1 MFKYNESELEI
12 AALEWLEEMDY
23 EIVEGPDI
31 APDGGYAE
39 RESFHDVV
47 LVDRLRDS
55 LQKINPTI
63 ERKVIEEAIQ
73 KIVANASP
81 NVVLNN
87 KQFHKLVTDGI
98 EIQTQGKDGYNP
110 TVSVYVFDF
119 ENPKNNDFM
128 AVNQFT
134 IIEGQ
139 ANKRPDVIVFVNGL
153 PLVVIELKNATN
165 EDVDVTDAYNQLQTY
180 KQTIPTLF
188 RYNAFLLA
196 SDGVNARA
204 GSLTAN
210 EERFMKWRTIDGETL
225 ASSAEPQLEVM
236 IKGMMDPN
244 RLLDIVQN
252 FVLFQ
257 TDGVDTFKILA
268 AYHQYHAVNKA
279 VKKAIQ
285 ATSQDGDHKIGVIWH
300 TQGSGKSLSMVFYA
314 GKLIKAM
321 NNPTLVVLTDRN
333 DLDDQLYKT
342 FSMSKDILRQ
352 TPSQADSRDD
362 LRELLSVESGGIV
375 FTTLQKFA
383 PDEDTGE
390 MPCLT
395 DRKNVVVM
403 ADEAHRSQYGFGAS
417 ISNQKDRQGEVKY
430 GFAKY
435 VRDALPNASFIG
447 FTGTP
452 VEATDKNTPAV
463 FGDYID
469 VYDMSQA
476 VEDGATVKIFYES
489 RVIPLELPEGLS
501 IDEDYDEI
509 TEDQETSVKERLK
522 SKWSRLE
529 AVAGAESR
537 VQKMATD
544 IVHHYEEREKAMFGK
559 SMVVVMSR
567 RIAIDLYKEIVKLRP
582 EWHSDDDDKGVIKIV
597 MTGSSSDPVEW
608 QPFIGN
614 KKRREFLA
622 RRMKDNDDPLK
633 IVIVRD
639 MWLTGFDV
647 PSMNTMYIDKPMK
660 GHNLMQAIARVNR
673 VFKDKPGG
681 LVVDYIGIADNLKQA
696 LKQYTDS
703 DRNTAGVDT
712 AAAVNIMLEKHEI
725 LVEQLYQHDYSGYK
739 SEKSSQRIK
748 AIINTM
754 DYIIG
759 LGEDE
764 KKRFLNTVTELSK
777 AYALCAT
784 TPEAEELNDE
794 IGFFKAVK
802 ASIVKTIGDGSKK
815 KTATQMDA
823 QINQL
828 ISKSV
833 ISEEVVDVYKEL
845 GLENPDISI
854 LSDQFLEDVRALP
867 QRNLAVELLNRLIN
881 GKVKSV
887 QRSNLI
893 QARKFSE
900 MLDNALNKYNKRTL
914 ETSKVIE
921 ELIALAREM
930 DAAYKR
936 GEQTGMIKEEVAFY
950 DALSSHETAEQ
961 VLGDDTLKI
970 IAHELT
976 QSIKENMS
984 IDWNLRDSARAK
996 MRVIVKRLL
1005 KKYGYPPDL
1014 QKDAIE
1020 TVIEQ
1025 AELMSAQL
1033 AFEL

>member
-1 MFKYNESELEI
+1 MFKYNESELET

-31 APDGGYAE
+31 APDGDYAE
-39 RESFHDVV
+39 RESFHDMV

-55 LQKINPTI
+55 LQKINPTVD
-63 ERKVIEEAIQ
+63 RKLIEEAIR
-73 KIVANASP
+73 KIIANASP
-81 NVVLNN
+81 HVVLNN
-87 KQFHKLVTDGI
+87 KQFHKFVTDGI
-98 EIQTQGKDGYNP
+98 EIQTQGTDGYNP
-110 TVSVYVFDF
+110 TVSVYIFDF

-134 IIEGQ
+134 VIEGQ
-139 ANKRPDVIVFVNGL
+139 ANKRPDIIVFVNGL

-165 EDVDVTDAYNQLQTY
+165 EDVDITDAYNQLQTY
-180 KQTIPTLF
+180 KQAIPTLF
-188 RYNAFLLA
+188 RYNAFLIA
-196 SDGVNARA
+196 SDGINARV

-210 EERFMKWRTIDGETL
+210 EERFMKWRTVDGETL
-225 ASSAEPQLEVM
+225 ASPAEPQLEVM
-236 IKGMMDPN
+236 IKGMLEPS
-244 RLLDIVQN
+244 RLLDVVQN
-252 FVLFQ
+252 FILFQ

-279 VKKAIQ
+279 VEKAKI
-285 ATSQDGDHKIGVIWH
+285 ATAQDGDHKIGVVWH

-321 NNPTLVVLTDRN
+321 NNPTLIVLTDRN

-352 TPSQADSRDD
+352 TPSQAESRNS

-383 PDEDTGE
+383 PDEETGE

-395 DRKNVVVM
+395 DRTNVIVM
-403 ADEAHRSQYGFGAS
+403 ADEAHRSQYGFSATVT
-417 ISNQKDRQGEVKY
+417 KDNTKY

-452 VEATDKNTPAV
+452 VEASDKNTPAV

-501 IDEDYDEI
+501 IDDDYEDI
-509 TEDQETSVKERLK
+509 TEDQETSVKEKLK

-529 AVAGAESR
+529 AIAGAGSR
-537 VQKMATD
+537 VEKMAQD
-544 IVHHYEEREKAMFGK
+544 IIHHYEERQQAMFGK
-559 SMVVVMSR
+559 SMIVVMSR
-567 RIAIDLYKEIVKLRP
+567 RIAIDLYKEIVKQRP
-582 EWHSDDDDKGVIKIV
+582 DWHSDDDDKGAIKIV

-647 PSMNTMYIDKPMK
+647 PAMNTMYIDKPMK

-681 LVVDYIGIADNLKQA
+681 LVVDYIGIADNLKEA

-703 DRNTAGVDT
+703 DRKTAGVDT
-712 AAAVNIMLEKHEI
+712 SLAADLMLEKHQ
-725 LVEQLYQHDYSGYK
+725 LVLEMLYGHDYSGYK

-748 AIINTM
+748 AIVNTM
-754 DYIIG
+754 DYVIG

-802 ASIVKTIGDGSKK
+802 ASIVKAIGDGSKK
-815 KTATQMDA
+815 KTVSQMDA

-833 ISEEVVDVYKEL
+833 ISENVVDIYKEL

-867 QRNLAVELLNRLIN
+867 QKNLAVELLNRLLN
-881 GKVKSV
+881 GKVKNV

-900 MLDNALNKYNKRTL
+900 MLQNSLNKYNKRTI

-921 ELIALAREM
+921 ELIELAKEM
-930 DAAYKR
+930 DAAHKC
-936 GEQTGMIKEEVAFY
+936 GEQTGMVKEEIAFY
-950 DALSSHETAEQ
+950 DALASHETAEQ

-976 QSIKENMS
+976 RSIKENMS
-984 IDWNLRDSARAK
+984 IDWNLRESARAK
-996 MRVIVKRLL
+996 MRITVKRLL

-1014 QKDAIE
+1014 QEDAIE
-1020 TVIEQ
+1020 IVIEQ
-1025 AELMSAQL
+1025 AERMSEQL
-1033 AFEL
+1033 VLEL

>member
-1 MFKYNESELEI
+1 MFKYNESELEV

-31 APDGGYAE
+31 APDGDYAE

-55 LQKINPTI
+55 LQRINPML
-63 ERKVIEEAIQ
+63 ERKVIDEAIQ
-73 KIVANASP
+73 KIIANASP
-81 NVVLNN
+81 NIVLNN
-87 KQFHKLVTDGI
+87 KQFHKFVTDGI
-98 EIQTQGKDGYNP
+98 EIQTQGTDGYNP

-119 ENPKNNDFM
+119 EDPKNNAFM
-128 AVNQFT
+128 VVNQFT
-134 IIEGQ
+134 VIEGQ
-139 ANKRPDVIVFVNGL
+139 ANKRPDIIVFVNGL

-165 EDVDVTDAYNQLQTY
+165 EDVDITDAYNQLQTY
-180 KQTIPTLF
+180 KQAIPTLF
-188 RYNAFLLA
+188 RYNAFLIV
-196 SDGVNARA
+196 SDGINARV

-225 ASSAEPQLEVM
+225 ASPAEPQLEVM
-236 IKGMMDPN
+236 IKGMLEPS
-244 RLLDIVQN
+244 RLLDVVQN
-252 FVLFQ
+252 FILFQ

-279 VKKAIQ
+279 VEKAKI
-285 ATSQDGDHKIGVIWH
+285 ATAQDGDHKIGVVWH

-314 GKLIKAM
+314 GKLIKTM

-352 TPSQADSRDD
+352 TPSQAESRDS
-362 LRELLSVESGGIV
+362 LRELLGVESGGIV

-383 PDEDTGE
+383 PDEETGE

-395 DRKNVVVM
+395 DRTNVIVM
-403 ADEAHRSQYGFGAS
+403 ADEAHRSQYGFSATVT
-417 ISNQKDRQGEVKY
+417 KDNTKY

-452 VEATDKNTPAV
+452 VEASDKNTPAV

-501 IDEDYDEI
+501 IDDDYDDI
-509 TEDQETSVKERLK
+509 TEDQETSVKEKLK

-529 AVAGAESR
+529 AIAGARSR
-537 VQKMATD
+537 VEKMAQD
-544 IVHHYEEREKAMFGK
+544 IVHHYEERQQAMFGK
-559 SMVVVMSR
+559 SMIVVISR

-582 EWHSDDDDKGVIKIV
+582 DWHSEDDDKGVIKIV

-647 PSMNTMYIDKPMK
+647 PAMNTMYIDKPMK

-681 LVVDYIGIADNLKQA
+681 LVVDYIGIADNLKEA

-703 DRNTAGVDT
+703 DRKTAGVDT
-712 AAAVNIMLEKHEI
+712 SLAVDVMLEKHQ
-725 LVEQLYQHDYSGYK
+725 LVLEMLYGHDYSGYK

-748 AIINTM
+748 AIVNTM
-754 DYIIG
+754 DYVIG

-764 KKRFLNTVTELSK
+764 KKRFLNTVTELSR

-802 ASIVKTIGDGSKK
+802 ASIVKTICDGSKK
-815 KTATQMDA
+815 KTASQMDD

-833 ISEEVVDVYKEL
+833 ISENVVDIYKEL

-867 QRNLAVELLNRLIN
+867 QKNLVVELLNRLLN
-881 GKVKSV
+881 GKVKNV

-900 MLDNALNKYNKRTL
+900 MLQNSLNKYNKRTI

-921 ELIALAREM
+921 ELIELAKEM

-936 GEQTGMIKEEVAFY
+936 GEQTGMVKEEIAFY
-950 DALSSHETAEQ
+950 DALASHETAEQ

-976 QSIKENMS
+976 RSIKENMS
-984 IDWNLRDSARAK
+984 IDWNLRESARAK
-996 MRVIVKRLL
+996 MRITVKRLL

-1014 QKDAIE
+1014 QEDAIE
-1020 TVIEQ
+1020 IVIEQ
-1025 AELMSAQL
+1025 AERMSEQL
-1033 AFEL
+1033 VLEL

>member
-31 APDGGYAE
+31 APDGDYAE

-47 LVDRLRDS
+47 LVNRLRDS
-55 LQKINPTI
+55 LQKINPTV

-73 KIVANASP
+73 KIIANASP
-81 NVVLNN
+81 NLVLNN

-98 EIQTQGKDGYNP
+98 EIQTQGTDGYNP

-165 EDVDVTDAYNQLQTY
+165 EDVDITDAYNQLQTY
-180 KQTIPTLF
+180 KQAIPTLF
-188 RYNAFLLA
+188 RYNAFLIA
-196 SDGVNARA
+196 SDGINARV

-210 EERFMKWRTIDGETL
+210 EERFMKWRTVDGKQL
-225 ASSAEPQLEVM
+225 ASPAEPQLEIM
-236 IKGMMDPN
+236 LKGMLEPGY
-244 RLLDIVQN
+244 LLDIVQN
-252 FVLFQ
+252 FILFQ
-257 TDGVDTFKILA
+257 TDGIDTFKMLA

-279 VKKAIQ
+279 VEKAKV
-285 ATSQDGDHKIGVIWH
+285 ATAQDGDHKIGVIWH

-352 TPSQADSRDD
+352 TPNQAESRDS

-383 PDEDTGE
+383 PDEETGE

-395 DRKNVVVM
+395 DRTNVIVM
-403 ADEAHRSQYGFGAS
+403 ADEAHRSQYGFSATVT
-417 ISNQKDRQGEVKY
+417 KDNTKY

-435 VRDALPNASFIG
+435 VRDALPSASFIG

-452 VEATDKNTPAV
+452 VEASDKNTPAV

-469 VYDMSQA
+469 IYDMSQA

-501 IDEDYDEI
+501 IDEDYEDI
-509 TEDQETSVKERLK
+509 TEDQETSVKEKLK

-529 AVAGAESR
+529 AIAGAQSR
-537 VQKMATD
+537 VEKMAKD
-544 IVHHYEEREKAMFGK
+544 IVHHYEERQQAMFGK
-559 SMVVVMSR
+559 SMIVVMSR

-582 EWHSDDDDKGVIKIV
+582 DWHSDDEDKGVIKIV

-639 MWLTGFDV
+639 MWLTGFDA
-647 PSMNTMYIDKPMK
+647 PAMNTMYVDKPMK

-681 LVVDYIGIADNLKQA
+681 LVVDYIGIADNLKEA

-703 DRNTAGVDT
+703 DRKTAGVDI
-712 AAAVNIMLEKHEI
+712 ALAVDVMLEKHQ
-725 LVEQLYQHDYSGYK
+725 LVLEMLHGHDYSGYK
-739 SEKSSQRIK
+739 SEKSSFRIK
-748 AIINTM
+748 AIVNTM
-754 DYIIG
+754 DYVIG

-764 KKRFLNTVTELSK
+764 KKRFLNTVTELAK

-815 KTATQMDA
+815 KTASQMDA

-833 ISEEVVDVYKEL
+833 ISEDVVDIYKEL

-854 LSDQFLEDVRALP
+854 LSDQFLEGVQAMP
-867 QRNLAVELLNRLIN
+867 QKNLAVELLNRLLN
-881 GKVKSV
+881 GKVKNV

-900 MLDNALNKYNKRTL
+900 MLQNSLNKYNKRTI

-921 ELIALAREM
+921 ELIELAKEM

-936 GEQTGMIKEEVAFY
+936 GEQTGMVKEEVAFY
-950 DALSSHETAEQ
+950 DALASHETAEQ
-961 VLGDDTLKI
+961 VLGDDMLKI
-970 IAHELT
+970 IAYELT
-976 QSIKENMS
+976 KSIKENMS
-984 IDWNLRDSARAK
+984 IDWNLRESARAK
-996 MRVIVKRLL
+996 MRITIKRLL

-1014 QKDAIE
+1014 QKNAIE
-1020 TVIEQ
+1020 IVLEQ
-1025 AELMSAQL
+1025 AELMAESLNKA
-1033 AFEL
+1033 

>member
-1 MFKYNESELEI
+1 LFKYNESELEI

-31 APDGGYAE
+31 APDGDYAE

-55 LQKINPTI
+55 LKRINPTLDQ
-63 ERKVIEEAIQ
+63 KVIEEAVQQI
-73 KIVANASP
+73 IANASP
-81 NVVLNN
+81 NIVLNN
-87 KQFHKLVTDGI
+87 KQFHKFVTDGI
-98 EIQTQGKDGYNP
+98 EIQTQGTDGYNP

-119 ENPKNNDFM
+119 EDPKNNDFM

-139 ANKRPDVIVFVNGL
+139 ANKRPDIIVFVNGL

-165 EDVDVTDAYNQLQTY
+165 EDVDITDAYNQLQTY
-180 KQTIPTLF
+180 KQAIPTLF
-188 RYNAFLLA
+188 RYNALLIV
-196 SDGVNARA
+196 SDGINARV

-210 EERFMKWRTIDGETL
+210 EERFMKWRTVDGETL
-225 ASSAEPQLEVM
+225 ASPAEPQLEVM
-236 IKGMMDPN
+236 IKGMLEPS
-244 RLLDIVQN
+244 RLLDVVQS
-252 FVLFQ
+252 FILFQ

-279 VKKAIQ
+279 VEKAKI
-285 ATSQDGDHKIGVIWH
+285 ATAQDGDHKIGVVWH

-314 GKLIKAM
+314 GKLIKTM

-342 FSMSKDILRQ
+342 FSMSKDVLRQ
-352 TPSQADSRDD
+352 TPSQAESRDS

-383 PDEDTGE
+383 PDEETGE

-395 DRKNVVVM
+395 DRTNVIVM
-403 ADEAHRSQYGFGAS
+403 ADEAHRSQYGFSATVT
-417 ISNQKDRQGEVKY
+417 KDNTKY

-452 VEATDKNTPAV
+452 VEASDKNTPAV

-501 IDEDYDEI
+501 IDDDYEDI
-509 TEDQETSVKERLK
+509 TEDQETSVKEKLK

-529 AVAGAESR
+529 AIAGAGSR
-537 VQKMATD
+537 VEKMAQD
-544 IVHHYEEREKAMFGK
+544 IVHHYEERQQAMFGK
-559 SMVVVMSR
+559 SMIVVMSR
-567 RIAIDLYKEIVKLRP
+567 RIAIDLYKEIVKLCP
-582 EWHSDDDDKGVIKIV
+582 DWHSDDDDKGVIKIV
-597 MTGSSSDPVEW
+597 MTGSSSDPAEW

-647 PSMNTMYIDKPMK
+647 PAMNTMYIDKPMK

-681 LVVDYIGIADNLKQA
+681 LVVDYIGIADNLKEA

-703 DRNTAGVDT
+703 DRKTAGVDT
-712 AAAVNIMLEKHEI
+712 ALAVDVMLEKHQ
-725 LVEQLYQHDYSGYK
+725 LVLEMLHGHDYSGYK
-739 SEKSSQRIK
+739 SEKSSFRIK
-748 AIINTM
+748 AIVNTM
-754 DYIIG
+754 DYVIG

-764 KKRFLNTVTELSK
+764 KKRFLNIVTELAK

-815 KTATQMDA
+815 KTGSQMDA

-833 ISEEVVDVYKEL
+833 ISENVVDIYKEL

-867 QRNLAVELLNRLIN
+867 QKNLAVELLNRLLN
-881 GKVKSV
+881 GKVKNV

-900 MLDNALNKYNKRTL
+900 MLQNSLNKYNKRTI

-921 ELIALAREM
+921 ELIELAKEM

-936 GEQTGMIKEEVAFY
+936 GEQTGMVKEEIAFY
-950 DALSSHETAEQ
+950 DALASHETAEQ

-976 QSIKENMS
+976 RSIKENMS
-984 IDWNLRDSARAK
+984 IDWNLRESARAK
-996 MRVIVKRLL
+996 MRITVKRLL

-1014 QKDAIE
+1014 QEDAIDI
-1020 TVIEQ
+1020 VIEQ
-1025 AELMSAQL
+1025 AERMSEQL
-1033 AFEL
+1033 VLEL

>member
-31 APDGGYAE
+31 APDGDYAK

-55 LQKINPTI
+55 LQKINPTL

-73 KIVANASP
+73 KIIANASP
-81 NVVLNN
+81 NIVLNN
-87 KQFHKLVTDGI
+87 KQFHKFVTDGI
-98 EIQTQGKDGYNP
+98 EIQTQGTDGYNP
-110 TVSVYVFDF
+110 TVSVYVFNF
-119 ENPKNNDFM
+119 EDPKNNDFM

-134 IIEGQ
+134 VIEGQ
-139 ANKRPDVIVFVNGL
+139 ANKRPDIIVFVNGL

-165 EDVDVTDAYNQLQTY
+165 EDVDITDAYNQLQTY
-180 KQTIPTLF
+180 KQAIPTLF
-188 RYNAFLLA
+188 RYNAFLIA
-196 SDGVNARA
+196 SDGINARV

-210 EERFMKWRTIDGETL
+210 EERFMKWRTVDGEQL
-225 ASSAEPQLEVM
+225 ASPAEPQLEVM
-236 IKGMMDPN
+236 LKGMLEPS

-252 FVLFQ
+252 FILFQ

-279 VKKAIQ
+279 VEKAKV
-285 ATSQDGDHKIGVIWH
+285 ATAQDGNHKIGVVWH
-300 TQGSGKSLSMVFYA
+300 TQGSGKSLSMVFYG
-314 GKLIKAM
+314 GKLIKEM

-352 TPSQADSRDD
+352 APSQANSRDS

-383 PDEDTGE
+383 PDEETGE

-395 DRKNVVVM
+395 DRTNVIVM
-403 ADEAHRSQYGFGAS
+403 ADEAHRSQYGFSATVT
-417 ISNQKDRQGEVKY
+417 KDNTKY

-452 VEATDKNTPAV
+452 VEASDKNTPAV

-501 IDEDYDEI
+501 IDDAYEDI
-509 TEDQETSVKERLK
+509 TEDQETSVKEKLK

-529 AVAGAESR
+529 AIAGAGSR
-537 VQKMATD
+537 VEKMAQD
-544 IVHHYEEREKAMFGK
+544 IVHHYEERQQAMFGK
-559 SMVVVMSR
+559 SMIVVMSR
-567 RIAIDLYKEIVKLRP
+567 RIAIDLYKEVVKLRP
-582 EWHSDDDDKGVIKIV
+582 GWHSDDDDKGVIKIV
-597 MTGSSSDPVEW
+597 MTGSSSDPAEW

-647 PSMNTMYIDKPMK
+647 PAMNTMYIDKPMK

-681 LVVDYIGIADNLKQA
+681 LVVDYIGIADNLKEA

-703 DRNTAGVDT
+703 DRKTAGVDT
-712 AAAVNIMLEKHEI
+712 SLAVDLMLEKHQ
-725 LVEQLYQHDYSGYK
+725 LVLEMLHGHDYSGYK

-748 AIINTM
+748 AIVNTM
-754 DYIIG
+754 DYVIG

-815 KTATQMDA
+815 KTASQMDA

-833 ISEEVVDVYKEL
+833 ISENVVDIYKEL

-867 QRNLAVELLNRLIN
+867 QKNLAVELLNRLLN
-881 GKVKSV
+881 GKVKNV

-900 MLDNALNKYNKRTL
+900 MLQNSLNKYNKRTI

-921 ELIALAREM
+921 ELIELAKEM

-936 GEQTGMIKEEVAFY
+936 GEQTGMVKEEIAFY
-950 DALSSHETAEQ
+950 DALASHETAEQ

-976 QSIKENMS
+976 RSIKENMS
-984 IDWNLRDSARAK
+984 IDWNLRESARAK
-996 MRVIVKRLL
+996 MRITVKRLL

-1014 QKDAIE
+1014 QEDAIDI
-1020 TVIEQ
+1020 VIEQ
-1025 AELMSAQL
+1025 AERMSEQL
-1033 AFEL
+1033 VLEL